1 MNKEDRAIIIR
12 TSVSEGVANSRQS
25 AIARAVLDIDARLEK
40 TVAGGGESNGEVS
53 PELEERLGRIE
64 AALGKVELPD
74 LPELEGTIEGFDQ
87 RLSALEQG
95 LGATPPAT
103 AKKKAPTK
111 RS

>member
-25 AIARAVLDIDARLEK
+25 AIARAVLDIDARIGA
-40 TVAGGGESNGEVS
+40 VGEGPKAEVS
-53 PELEERLGRIE
+53 PDLEARLKRVE
-64 AALGKVELPD
+64 DALGKVELPD

-103 AKKKAPTK
+103 ATKKKAPTK